1 MKKTLLVSLTFGL
14 LLSGCNDED
23 SLGTSEGTG
32 VRFTSYMVES
42 RASDTGWDAGDEIGV
57 YMQADAASG
66 YKKINVKYANSNGD
80 VNTFT
85 SETPIVYS
93 GNESTVNFMA
103 VYPFSSLVTDGT
115 YEFTL
120 GNTSLSQNDIM
131 YASTTS
137 VAAGTQNVKL
147 NFQHKLT
154 KIVLQLNDEDG
165 NPVTGATISINKQRA
180 SGTLDVATGTIT
192 ATGDYTSTLN
202 FSESN
207 GGYEAIVIPDEGRE
221 GRSVLIEANGRT
233 YSYPVGDI
241 EFSEATKYTFPVSL
255 RPAEP
260 GEEEEGGGTIIKLDA
275 VEFSIGDW
283 TEGKTIGWIISTDA
297 VISTEDKVE
306 TKLETNL
313 SLNVNSS
320 ETIAPKSDMTLET
333 TDVYSIEY
341 TRTDADL
348 TAATLIITQPNTAGS
363 RAAQQTYTLPAGLAN
378 GRLLFAVG
386 EFTNG
391 FSVSST
397 VALTLDTVS
406 VYSESVPEEDE
417 PETPSDTEKEVT
429 VWEGSQN
436 LGNWNGTSIDYSNAD
451 ILAKTTVG
459 STLRFYYTDKTEGAQ
474 LQFAGGATIDVTDNT
489 GYVDMEV
496 TAEIINAITE
506 NGNWPYLNGQ
516 NMTVTRIALIPAS
529 GSGSDN
535 PGGETPSQTEEIEV
549 WTGSHNLGNW
559 SGTNI
564 PFTEDIL
571 AKTTEGCTLRF
582 YYTDWTEGAQLQF
595 AIDGHI
601 DVTDDIGYVDMEVT
615 TEVITALTENN
626 NPWMNGQNM
635 TITRI
640 ALIPASG
647 SGSDNPGGET
657 PSQTEEIEVWTGSH
671 NLGNWSG
678 TNIPFTEDILAKT
691 TEGCTL
697 RFYYTDWT
705 EGAQLQFA
713 IDGHIDVTDDI
724 GYVDMEVTTEVITA
738 LTENNN
744 PWMNGQNMTITRIVL
759 ICPAE

>member
-42 RASDTGWDAGDEIGV
+42 RATDTAWEAGDEIGV

-66 YKKINVKYANSNGD
+66 YQKINVKYANSNGD

-85 SETPIVYS
+85 SESPIEYS
-93 GNESTVNFMA
+93 GNESTVSFMA
-103 VYPFSSLVTDGT
+103 VYPFNSLVTDGT

-137 VAAGTQNVKL
+137 VAAGTQNVTL

-192 ATGDYTSTLN
+192 ATSDYTSTLN

-207 GGYEAIVIPDEGRE
+207 GTYEAIVIPDEGCE
-221 GRSVLIEANGRT
+221 GRSVLITTADDQQ
-233 YSYPVGDI
+233 YSYPVDNIAFGG
-241 EFSEATKYTFPVSL
+241 AKKYTFPVSL
-255 RPAEP
+255 QPAGPDDE
-260 GEEEEGGGTIIKLDA
+260 GTIIKLNA
-275 VEFSIGDW
+275 TSVSIDDW
-283 TEGKTIGWIISTDA
+283 TEEKSTGWIISSESEIT
-297 VISTEDKVE
+297 TENKTRTELAASQTLTANTPVE
-306 TKLETNL
+306 
-313 SLNVNSS
+313 
-320 ETIAPKSDMTLET
+320 IAPKDGMTLAA

-341 TRTDADL
+341 TRSDAGL
-348 TAATLIITQPNTAGS
+348 TAATLIISQPNTAGS

-397 VALTLDTVS
+397 VALTLNAVS

-417 PETPSDTEKEVT
+417 PETPSDTEEEVT

-489 GYVDMEV
+489 GYVDIEV

-549 WTGSHNLGNW
+549 WTGSHNLGSWDNGA
-559 SGTNI
+559 SIDYTN
-564 PFTEDIL
+564 TDLL

-582 YYTDWTEGAQLQF
+582 YYTDWTEGAQIQF
-595 AIDGHI
+595 AGLNTI
-601 DVTDDIGYVDMEVT
+601 DVTDNTGYVDMEVT
-615 TEVITALTENN
+615 AELVTTIAGNQW
-626 NPWMNGQNM
+626 PWLSGQN
-635 TITRI
+635 
-640 ALIPASG
+640 
-647 SGSDNPGGET
+647 
-657 PSQTEEIEVWTGSH
+657 
-671 NLGNWSG
+671 
-678 TNIPFTEDILAKT
+678 
-691 TEGCTL
+691 
-697 RFYYTDWT
+697 
-705 EGAQLQFA
+705 
-713 IDGHIDVTDDI
+713 
-724 GYVDMEVTTEVITA
+724 
-738 LTENNN
+738 LTV
-744 PWMNGQNMTITRIVL
+744 TRIVL
-759 ICPAE
+759 ICPAGN

>member
-42 RASDTGWDAGDEIGV
+42 RATDTAWEAGDEIGV

-66 YKKINVKYANSNGD
+66 YQKINVKYANSNGD

-85 SETPIVYS
+85 SESPIEYS
-93 GNESTVNFMA
+93 GNESTVSFMA

-137 VAAGTQNVKL
+137 VAAGTQNVTL

-192 ATGDYTSTLN
+192 VTSDYTSTLN

-207 GGYEAIVIPDEGRE
+207 GTYEAIVIPDEGCE
-221 GRSVLIEANGRT
+221 GRSVLITTADDQQ
-233 YSYPVGDI
+233 YSYPVDNIAFGG
-241 EFSEATKYTFPVSL
+241 AKKYTFPVSL
-255 RPAEP
+255 QPAGPDDE
-260 GEEEEGGGTIIKLDA
+260 GTIIKLNA
-275 VEFSIGDW
+275 TSVSIDDW
-283 TEGKTIGWIISTDA
+283 TEEKSTGWIISSESEIT
-297 VISTEDKVE
+297 TENKTRTELAASQTLTANTPVE
-306 TKLETNL
+306 
-313 SLNVNSS
+313 
-320 ETIAPKSDMTLET
+320 IAPKDGMTLAA

-348 TAATLIITQPNTAGS
+348 TAATLIISQPNTAGS

-397 VALTLDTVS
+397 VALTLNAVS

-417 PETPSDTEKEVT
+417 PETPSDTEEEVT

-459 STLRFYYTDKTEGAQ
+459 STLRFYYTDKTDGAQ

-516 NMTVTRIALIPAS
+516 NLTVTRIALIPAS

-549 WTGSHNLGNW
+549 WTGSHNLGSWDNGA
-559 SGTNI
+559 SIDYTN
-564 PFTEDIL
+564 TDLL

-582 YYTDWTEGAQLQF
+582 YYTDWTEGAQIQF
-595 AIDGHI
+595 AGLNTI
-601 DVTDDIGYVDMEVT
+601 DVTDNTGYVDMEVT
-615 TEVITALTENN
+615 AELVTTIAGNQW
-626 NPWMNGQNM
+626 PWLSGQN
-635 TITRI
+635 
-640 ALIPASG
+640 
-647 SGSDNPGGET
+647 
-657 PSQTEEIEVWTGSH
+657 
-671 NLGNWSG
+671 
-678 TNIPFTEDILAKT
+678 
-691 TEGCTL
+691 
-697 RFYYTDWT
+697 
-705 EGAQLQFA
+705 
-713 IDGHIDVTDDI
+713 
-724 GYVDMEVTTEVITA
+724 
-738 LTENNN
+738 LTV
-744 PWMNGQNMTITRIVL
+744 TRIVL
-759 ICPAE
+759 ICPAGN

>member
-42 RASDTGWDAGDEIGV
+42 RATDTAWEAGDEIGV

-66 YKKINVKYANSNGD
+66 YQKINVKYANSDGNL
-80 VNTFT
+80 NTFT
-85 SETPIVYS
+85 SETPIEYS

-137 VAAGTQNVKL
+137 VAAGTQNVTL

-192 ATGDYTSTLN
+192 ATSDYTSTLN

-207 GGYEAIVIPDEGRE
+207 GTYEAIVIPDEGCE
-221 GRSVLIEANGRT
+221 GRSVLIEANGKK

-241 EFSEATKYTFPVSL
+241 AFNGATKYTFPVSL

-260 GEEEEGGGTIIKLDA
+260 GEEEEGGETIIKLDA
-275 VEFSIGDW
+275 VEFSIDDW

-297 VISTEDKVE
+297 EISTENKVE
-306 TKLETNL
+306 TELVTDQT
-313 SLNVNSS
+313 LNENSS
-320 ETIAPKSDMTLET
+320 VTIAPKSDMTLET

-348 TAATLIITQPNTAGS
+348 TAATLIISQPNTAGS

-397 VALTLDTVS
+397 VALTLNSVS
-406 VYSESVPEEDE
+406 VYSKSVPEEDE
-417 PETPSDTEKEVT
+417 PETPSDTEKEIT
-429 VWEGSQN
+429 VWEGSHDF
-436 LGNWNGTSIDYSNAD
+436 GNWTSLSIEYTSDL
-451 ILAKTTVG
+451 LAQTTEDC
-459 STLRFYYTDKTEGAQ
+459 TLRFYYTNRTEGAQ
-474 LQFAGGATIDVTDNT
+474 LQFAGLTSIDVTDDT

-496 TAEIINAITE
+496 SAE
-506 NGNWPYLNGQ
+506 L
-516 NMTVTRIALIPAS
+516 IA
-529 GSGSDN
+529 
-535 PGGETPSQTEEIEV
+535 
-549 WTGSHNLGNW
+549 
-559 SGTNI
+559 
-564 PFTEDIL
+564 
-571 AKTTEGCTLRF
+571 
-582 YYTDWTEGAQLQF
+582 
-595 AIDGHI
+595 
-601 DVTDDIGYVDMEVT
+601 
-615 TEVITALTENN
+615 ALTEAQ
-626 NPWMNGQNM
+626 NG
-635 TITRI
+635 
-640 ALIPASG
+640 
-647 SGSDNPGGET
+647 
-657 PSQTEEIEVWTGSH
+657 
-671 NLGNWSG
+671 
-678 TNIPFTEDILAKT
+678 
-691 TEGCTL
+691 
-697 RFYYTDWT
+697 
-705 EGAQLQFA
+705 
-713 IDGHIDVTDDI
+713 
-724 GYVDMEVTTEVITA
+724 
-738 LTENNN
+738 
-744 PWMNGQNMTITRIVL
+744 
-759 ICPAE
+759 

>member
-42 RASDTGWDAGDEIGV
+42 RATDTAWEAGDEIGV

-66 YKKINVKYANSNGD
+66 YQKINVKYANSDGNL
-80 VNTFT
+80 NTFT
-85 SETPIVYS
+85 SETPIEYS
-93 GNESTVNFMA
+93 GNESRVNFMA
-103 VYPFSSLVTDGT
+103 VYPFSASVTSGNYT
-115 YEFTL
+115 FTL
-120 GNTSLSQNDIM
+120 GNEGLSKNDIM

-137 VAAGTQNVKL
+137 VEAGTQNVTLEFK
-147 NFQHKLT
+147 HKLT
-154 KIVLQLNDEDG
+154 KIVLQLKDENG
-165 NPVTGATISINKQRA
+165 NSVTGASITIDKQRVN
-180 SGTLDVATGTIT
+180 GTLDVATGNVS
-192 ATGDYTSTLN
+192 ATEDYTSTLQ
-202 FSESN
+202 FAGSD
-207 GGYEAIVIPDEGRE
+207 GTYEAIVIPDEGHE
-221 GRSVLIEANGRT
+221 GRSVLIEANGKK

-241 EFSEATKYTFPVSL
+241 AFNGATKYTFPVSL

-260 GEEEEGGGTIIKLDA
+260 GEEEEGGETIIKLDA
-275 VEFSIGDW
+275 VEFSIDDW

-297 VISTEDKVE
+297 EISTENKVE
-306 TKLETNL
+306 TELVTNQP
-313 SLNVNSS
+313 LNVNSS
-320 ETIAPKSDMTLET
+320 VTIAPKSDMTLET

-348 TAATLIITQPNTAGS
+348 TAATLIISQPNTAGS

-397 VALTLDTVS
+397 VALTLNAVS

-506 NGNWPYLNGQ
+506 NGNWPWLSGQ

-549 WTGSHNLGNW
+549 WTGSQNLGSWN
-559 SGTNI
+559 GTSIDYSNA
-564 PFTEDIL
+564 DIL
-571 AKTTEGCTLRF
+571 AKTTVGSTLRF
-582 YYTDWTEGAQLQF
+582 YYTDWTEGAQIQF
-595 AIDGHI
+595 AGLNTI
-601 DVTDDIGYVDMEVT
+601 DVTDNTGYVDMEVT
-615 TEVITALTENN
+615 AELVTTIAENQW
-626 NPWMNGQNM
+626 PWLSGQNM
-635 TITRI
+635 T
-640 ALIPASG
+640 
-647 SGSDNPGGET
+647 
-657 PSQTEEIEVWTGSH
+657 V
-671 NLGNWSG
+671 
-678 TNIPFTEDILAKT
+678 
-691 TEGCTL
+691 
-697 RFYYTDWT
+697 
-705 EGAQLQFA
+705 
-713 IDGHIDVTDDI
+713 
-724 GYVDMEVTTEVITA
+724 
-738 LTENNN
+738 
-744 PWMNGQNMTITRIVL
+744 TRIVL
-759 ICPAE
+759 ICPAGN

>member
-42 RASDTGWDAGDEIGV
+42 RATDTAWEAGDEIGV

-66 YKKINVKYANSNGD
+66 YQKINVKYANSDGNL
-80 VNTFT
+80 NTFT
-85 SETPIVYS
+85 SETPIEYS

-137 VAAGTQNVKL
+137 VAAGTQNVTL

-192 ATGDYTSTLN
+192 ATSDYTSTLN

-207 GGYEAIVIPDEGRE
+207 GTYEAIVIPDEGCE
-221 GRSVLIEANGRT
+221 GRSVLIEANGKK

-241 EFSEATKYTFPVSL
+241 AFNGATKYTFPVSL

-260 GEEEEGGGTIIKLDA
+260 GEEEEGGETIIKLDA
-275 VEFSIGDW
+275 VEFSIDDW

-297 VISTEDKVE
+297 EISTENKVE
-306 TKLETNL
+306 TELVTDQT
-313 SLNVNSS
+313 LNENSS
-320 ETIAPKSDMTLET
+320 VTIAPKSDMTLET

-348 TAATLIITQPNTAGS
+348 TAATLIISQPNAAGS

-397 VALTLDTVS
+397 VALTLDAVS

-417 PETPSDTEKEVT
+417 PETPSDTEEEIT

-436 LGNWNGTSIDYSNAD
+436 LGNWNGTSIDYTNAD
-451 ILAKTTVG
+451 ILAQTTVG
-459 STLRFYYTDKTEGAQ
+459 STLRFYYTDKTEGAL
-474 LQFAGGATIDVTDNT
+474 LQFAGATIDVTDNT

-506 NGNWPYLNGQ
+506 NGNWSWLSGQ

-549 WTGSHNLGNW
+549 WTGSHNLGSWDN
-559 SGTNI
+559 GTSIDYTN
-564 PFTEDIL
+564 TDLL

-582 YYTDWTEGAQLQF
+582 YYTDWTEGAQIQF
-595 AIDGHI
+595 AGLNTI
-601 DVTDDIGYVDMEVT
+601 DVTDNTGYLDMEVT
-615 TEVITALTENN
+615 AELVTTIAGNQW
-626 NPWMNGQNM
+626 PWLSGQN
-635 TITRI
+635 
-640 ALIPASG
+640 
-647 SGSDNPGGET
+647 
-657 PSQTEEIEVWTGSH
+657 
-671 NLGNWSG
+671 
-678 TNIPFTEDILAKT
+678 
-691 TEGCTL
+691 
-697 RFYYTDWT
+697 
-705 EGAQLQFA
+705 
-713 IDGHIDVTDDI
+713 
-724 GYVDMEVTTEVITA
+724 
-738 LTENNN
+738 LTV
-744 PWMNGQNMTITRIVL
+744 TRIVL
-759 ICPAE
+759 ICPAGN

>member
-23 SLGTSEGTG
+23 SLGTGKGTG

-42 RASDTGWDAGDEIGV
+42 RATDTAWEVGDEIGV

-66 YKKINVKYANSNGD
+66 YQKINVKYANSDGN

-85 SETPIVYS
+85 SESPIEYS
-93 GNESTVNFMA
+93 GNESTVSFMA

-137 VAAGTQNVKL
+137 VAAGTQNVTL

-165 NPVTGATISINKQRA
+165 KPVTGATISINKQCA

-192 ATGDYTSTLN
+192 ATSDYTSTLN

-207 GGYEAIVIPDEGRE
+207 GTYEAIVIPDDGYA
-221 GRSVLIEANGRT
+221 GRSVLITTADDQQ
-233 YSYPVGDI
+233 YSYPVDNIAFGG
-241 EFSEATKYTFPVSL
+241 AKKYTFPVSL
-255 RPAEP
+255 QPAGPDDE
-260 GEEEEGGGTIIKLDA
+260 GTIIKLNA
-275 VEFSIGDW
+275 TSVSIDDW
-283 TEGKTIGWIISTDA
+283 TEEKSTGWIISSESEIT
-297 VISTEDKVE
+297 TENKTRTELAASQTLKANMPVE
-306 TKLETNL
+306 
-313 SLNVNSS
+313 
-320 ETIAPKSDMTLET
+320 IAPKDGMTLAA

-348 TAATLIITQPNTAGS
+348 TAATLIISQPNTAES
-363 RAAQQTYTLPAGLAN
+363 RAAQQTYTLPAGLEN

-397 VALTLDTVS
+397 VTLTLNAVS

-417 PETPSDTEKEVT
+417 PETPSDTEEEIT
-429 VWEGSQN
+429 VWEGSHDF
-436 LGNWNGTSIDYSNAD
+436 GNWTSLSIEYTSDL
-451 ILAKTTVG
+451 LAQTTEDC
-459 STLRFYYTDKTEGAQ
+459 TLRFYYTNRTEGAQ
-474 LQFAGGATIDVTDNT
+474 LQFAGLTSIDVTDDT

-496 TAEIINAITE
+496 SAELITALTE
-506 NGNWPYLNGQ
+506 AQNGWTFANGQ
-516 NMTVTRIALIPAS
+516 NLTVTRIALIPAS
-529 GSGSDN
+529 GSSSDT
-535 PGGETPSQTEEIEV
+535 PGEETPSQTEEIEV

-571 AKTTEGCTLRF
+571 AQATVGSTLRF

-595 AIDGHI
+595 AIDGYI
-601 DVTDDIGYVDMEVT
+601 DVTNDIGYVDMEVT

-626 NPWMNGQNM
+626 NPWM
-635 TITRI
+635 
-640 ALIPASG
+640 S
-647 SGSDNPGGET
+647 
-657 PSQTEEIEVWTGSH
+657 
-671 NLGNWSG
+671 
-678 TNIPFTEDILAKT
+678 
-691 TEGCTL
+691 
-697 RFYYTDWT
+697 
-705 EGAQLQFA
+705 
-713 IDGHIDVTDDI
+713 
-724 GYVDMEVTTEVITA
+724 
-738 LTENNN
+738 
-744 PWMNGQNMTITRIVL
+744 GQNMTITRIVL

>member
-42 RASDTGWDAGDEIGV
+42 RATDEAWEPGDEIGV

-66 YKKINVKYANSNGD
+66 YKKINVKYANSDGNLS
-80 VNTFT
+80 TFT
-85 SETPIVYS
+85 SETPIEYS

-103 VYPFSSLVTDGT
+103 VYPFSASVTSGNYT
-115 YEFTL
+115 FKL
-120 GNTSLSQNDIM
+120 GNEDLSKNDIM

-137 VAAGTQNVKL
+137 VAAGTQNVTLEFK
-147 NFQHKLT
+147 HKLT
-154 KIVLQLNDEDG
+154 KIVLQLNDENG
-165 NPVTGATISINKQRA
+165 KPVTGATVSIDKQRA

-192 ATGDYTSTLN
+192 ATDDYTSTLQ
-202 FSESN
+202 FAGSN
-207 GGYEAIVIPDEGRE
+207 GTYEAIVIPDKGRE
-221 GRSVLIEANGRT
+221 GRSVLIEVDGKK

-241 EFSEATKYTFPVSL
+241 AFSEATKYTFPVSL

-260 GEEEEGGGTIIKLDA
+260 GEEEEGGETIIKLDA
-275 VEFSIGDW
+275 VEFRIDNW
-283 TEGKTIGWIISTDA
+283 EDGKTIGWIISTDA

-320 ETIAPKSDMTLET
+320 VTIAPKSDMTLET

-341 TRTDADL
+341 TRTDAEL
-348 TAATLIITQPNTAGS
+348 TAATLIISQPNTARS
-363 RAAQQTYTLPAGLAN
+363 RAAQQTYILPAGLKN

-391 FSVSST
+391 FSVLST
-397 VALTLDTVS
+397 VALTLDSVS
-406 VYSESVPEEDE
+406 VYSKSVPEEDE
-417 PETPSDTEKEVT
+417 PETPSDTEEEIT

-489 GYVDMEV
+489 SYVDMEV
-496 TAEIINAITE
+496 TAEIVKAITE
-506 NGNWPYLNGQ
+506 NNWPYLNGQ

-559 SGTNI
+559 DNGTSIDYTN
-564 PFTEDIL
+564 TDLL

-582 YYTDWTEGAQLQF
+582 DYTDWTEGAQIQF
-595 AIDGHI
+595 AGLNTI
-601 DVTDDIGYVDMEVT
+601 DVTDNTGYVDMEVT
-615 TEVITALTENN
+615 AELVTTIAEKQWPYL
-626 NPWMNGQNM
+626 NGRNM
-635 TITRI
+635 T
-640 ALIPASG
+640 
-647 SGSDNPGGET
+647 
-657 PSQTEEIEVWTGSH
+657 V
-671 NLGNWSG
+671 
-678 TNIPFTEDILAKT
+678 
-691 TEGCTL
+691 
-697 RFYYTDWT
+697 
-705 EGAQLQFA
+705 
-713 IDGHIDVTDDI
+713 
-724 GYVDMEVTTEVITA
+724 
-738 LTENNN
+738 
-744 PWMNGQNMTITRIVL
+744 TRIVL
-759 ICPAE
+759 ICPAGN

>member
-42 RASDTGWDAGDEIGV
+42 RATDTAWEAGDEIGV

-66 YKKINVKYANSNGD
+66 YQKINVKYANSNGD

-85 SETPIVYS
+85 SESPIEYS
-93 GNESTVNFMA
+93 GNESTVSFMA

-137 VAAGTQNVKL
+137 VAAGTQNVTL

-192 ATGDYTSTLN
+192 ATSDYTSTLN

-207 GGYEAIVIPDEGRE
+207 GTYEAIVIPDEGCE
-221 GRSVLIEANGRT
+221 GRSVLITTADDQQ
-233 YSYPVGDI
+233 YSYPVDNIAFGG
-241 EFSEATKYTFPVSL
+241 AKKYTFPVSL
-255 RPAEP
+255 QPAGPDDE
-260 GEEEEGGGTIIKLDA
+260 GTIIKLNA
-275 VEFSIGDW
+275 TSVSIDDW
-283 TEGKTIGWIISTDA
+283 TEEKSTGWIISSESEIT
-297 VISTEDKVE
+297 TENKARTELAASQTLTANTPVE
-306 TKLETNL
+306 
-313 SLNVNSS
+313 
-320 ETIAPKSDMTLET
+320 IAPKDGMTLAA

-348 TAATLIITQPNTAGS
+348 TAATLIISQPNTAGS

-397 VALTLDTVS
+397 VALTLNAVS

-417 PETPSDTEKEVT
+417 PETPSDTEEEVT

-516 NMTVTRIALIPAS
+516 NLTVTRIALIPAS

-549 WTGSHNLGNW
+549 WTGSHNLGSWDNGA
-559 SGTNI
+559 SIDYTN
-564 PFTEDIL
+564 TDLL

-582 YYTDWTEGAQLQF
+582 YYTDWTEGAQIQF
-595 AIDGHI
+595 AGLNTI
-601 DVTDDIGYVDMEVT
+601 DVTDNTGYVDMEVT
-615 TEVITALTENN
+615 AELVTTIAGNQW
-626 NPWMNGQNM
+626 PWLSGQN
-635 TITRI
+635 
-640 ALIPASG
+640 
-647 SGSDNPGGET
+647 
-657 PSQTEEIEVWTGSH
+657 
-671 NLGNWSG
+671 
-678 TNIPFTEDILAKT
+678 
-691 TEGCTL
+691 
-697 RFYYTDWT
+697 
-705 EGAQLQFA
+705 
-713 IDGHIDVTDDI
+713 
-724 GYVDMEVTTEVITA
+724 
-738 LTENNN
+738 LTV
-744 PWMNGQNMTITRIVL
+744 TRIVL
-759 ICPAE
+759 ICPAGN

>member
-42 RASDTGWDAGDEIGV
+42 RATDTAWEAGDEIGV

-66 YKKINVKYANSNGD
+66 YQKINVKYANSNGD

-85 SETPIVYS
+85 SESPIEYS
-93 GNESTVNFMA
+93 GNESTVSFMA

-137 VAAGTQNVKL
+137 VAAGTQNVTL

-192 ATGDYTSTLN
+192 ATSDYTSTLN

-207 GGYEAIVIPDEGRE
+207 GTYEAIVIPDEGCE
-221 GRSVLIEANGRT
+221 GRSVLITTADDQQ
-233 YSYPVGDI
+233 YSYPVDNIAFGG
-241 EFSEATKYTFPVSL
+241 AKKYTFPVSL
-255 RPAEP
+255 QPAGPDDE
-260 GEEEEGGGTIIKLDA
+260 GTIIKLNA
-275 VEFSIGDW
+275 TSVSIDDW
-283 TEGKTIGWIISTDA
+283 TEEKSTGWIISSESEIT
-297 VISTEDKVE
+297 TENKTRTELAASQTRTANTPVE
-306 TKLETNL
+306 
-313 SLNVNSS
+313 
-320 ETIAPKSDMTLET
+320 IAPKDGMTLAA

-348 TAATLIITQPNTAGS
+348 TAATLIISQPNTAGS

-397 VALTLDTVS
+397 VALTLNAVS

-417 PETPSDTEKEVT
+417 PETPSDTEEEVT

-459 STLRFYYTDKTEGAQ
+459 STLRFYYTDKTDGAQ

-489 GYVDMEV
+489 GYVDIEV

-549 WTGSHNLGNW
+549 WTGSHNLGSWDNGA
-559 SGTNI
+559 SIDYTN
-564 PFTEDIL
+564 TDLL

-582 YYTDWTEGAQLQF
+582 YYTDWTEGAQIQF
-595 AIDGHI
+595 AGLNTI
-601 DVTDDIGYVDMEVT
+601 DVTDNTGYLDMEVT
-615 TEVITALTENN
+615 AELVTTIAGNQW
-626 NPWMNGQNM
+626 PWLSGQNM
-635 TITRI
+635 T
-640 ALIPASG
+640 
-647 SGSDNPGGET
+647 
-657 PSQTEEIEVWTGSH
+657 V
-671 NLGNWSG
+671 
-678 TNIPFTEDILAKT
+678 
-691 TEGCTL
+691 
-697 RFYYTDWT
+697 
-705 EGAQLQFA
+705 
-713 IDGHIDVTDDI
+713 
-724 GYVDMEVTTEVITA
+724 
-738 LTENNN
+738 
-744 PWMNGQNMTITRIVL
+744 TRIVL
-759 ICPAE
+759 ICPAGN

>member
-42 RASDTGWDAGDEIGV
+42 RATDTAWEVGDEIGV

-66 YKKINVKYANSNGD
+66 YKKINVKYANSDGN

-85 SETPIVYS
+85 SESPIEYS
-93 GNESTVNFMA
+93 GNESTVSFMA

-137 VAAGTQNVKL
+137 VAAGTQNVTL

-192 ATGDYTSTLN
+192 ATSDYTSTLN

-207 GGYEAIVIPDEGRE
+207 GTYEAIVIPDEGCE
-221 GRSVLIEANGRT
+221 GRSVLITTADDQQ
-233 YSYPVGDI
+233 YSYPVDNIAFGG
-241 EFSEATKYTFPVSL
+241 AKKYTFPVSL
-255 RPAEP
+255 QPAGPDDE
-260 GEEEEGGGTIIKLDA
+260 GTIIKLNA
-275 VEFSIGDW
+275 TSVSIDDW
-283 TEGKTIGWIISTDA
+283 TEEKSTGWIISSESEIT
-297 VISTEDKVE
+297 TENKTRTELAASQTLKANTPVE
-306 TKLETNL
+306 
-313 SLNVNSS
+313 
-320 ETIAPKSDMTLET
+320 IAPKDGMTLAA

-348 TAATLIITQPNTAGS
+348 TAATLIISQPNTAGS

-397 VALTLDTVS
+397 VTLTLNAVS
-406 VYSESVPEEDE
+406 VYSTSVPTPEE
-417 PETPSDTEKEVT
+417 PETPSDTEEEVT
-429 VWEGSQN
+429 VWTGSHNLGSWNNGVSIDYSNADLLAKTTEGCTLRFYYTGWTEGAQLQFAGQNTIDVTDDTRYVDIEVTAEIIAAIAEAGNWPYVNGQNLTVTRIALIPANSSGSDNPGGETPSQTEEIEVWTGSQN
-436 LGNWNGTSIDYSNAD
+436 LGSWNGASIDYSNAD

-474 LQFAGGATIDVTDNT
+474 LQFAGATIDVTDNT

-496 TAEIINAITE
+496 TAEIVKAITE
-506 NGNWPYLNGQ
+506 SDNWPWLSGQ
-516 NMTVTRIALIPAS
+516 NMTVTRI
-529 GSGSDN
+529 
-535 PGGETPSQTEEIEV
+535 
-549 WTGSHNLGNW
+549 
-559 SGTNI
+559 
-564 PFTEDIL
+564 
-571 AKTTEGCTLRF
+571 
-582 YYTDWTEGAQLQF
+582 
-595 AIDGHI
+595 
-601 DVTDDIGYVDMEVT
+601 
-615 TEVITALTENN
+615 
-626 NPWMNGQNM
+626 
-635 TITRI
+635 
-640 ALIPASG
+640 
-647 SGSDNPGGET
+647 
-657 PSQTEEIEVWTGSH
+657 
-671 NLGNWSG
+671 
-678 TNIPFTEDILAKT
+678 
-691 TEGCTL
+691 
-697 RFYYTDWT
+697 
-705 EGAQLQFA
+705 
-713 IDGHIDVTDDI
+713 
-724 GYVDMEVTTEVITA
+724 
-738 LTENNN
+738 
-744 PWMNGQNMTITRIVL
+744 VL
-759 ICPAE
+759 ICPAGN

>member
-42 RASDTGWDAGDEIGV
+42 RATDTAWEAGDEIGV

-66 YKKINVKYANSNGD
+66 YQKINVKYANSNGD

-85 SETPIVYS
+85 SESPIEYS
-93 GNESTVNFMA
+93 GNESTVSFMA

-137 VAAGTQNVKL
+137 VAAGTQNVTL

-192 ATGDYTSTLN
+192 ATSDYTSTLN

-207 GGYEAIVIPDEGRE
+207 GTYEAIVIPDEGCE
-221 GRSVLIEANGRT
+221 GRSVLITTADDQQ
-233 YSYPVGDI
+233 YSYPVDNIAFGG
-241 EFSEATKYTFPVSL
+241 AKKYTFPVSL
-255 RPAEP
+255 QPAGPDDE
-260 GEEEEGGGTIIKLDA
+260 GTIIKLNA
-275 VEFSIGDW
+275 TSVSIDDW
-283 TEGKTIGWIISTDA
+283 TEEKSTGWIISSESEIT
-297 VISTEDKVE
+297 TENKTRTELAASQTLTANTPVE
-306 TKLETNL
+306 
-313 SLNVNSS
+313 
-320 ETIAPKSDMTLET
+320 IAPKDGMTLAA

-348 TAATLIITQPNTAGS
+348 TAATLIISQPNTAGS

-397 VALTLDTVS
+397 VALTLNAVS

-417 PETPSDTEKEVT
+417 PETPSDTEEEVT

-516 NMTVTRIALIPAS
+516 NLTVTRIALIPAS

-549 WTGSHNLGNW
+549 WTGSHNLGSWDNGA
-559 SGTNI
+559 SIDYTN
-564 PFTEDIL
+564 TDLL

-582 YYTDWTEGAQLQF
+582 YYTDWTEGAQIQF
-595 AIDGHI
+595 AGLNTI
-601 DVTDDIGYVDMEVT
+601 DVTDNTGYVDMEVT
-615 TEVITALTENN
+615 AELVTTIAGNQW
-626 NPWMNGQNM
+626 PWLSGQN
-635 TITRI
+635 
-640 ALIPASG
+640 
-647 SGSDNPGGET
+647 
-657 PSQTEEIEVWTGSH
+657 
-671 NLGNWSG
+671 
-678 TNIPFTEDILAKT
+678 
-691 TEGCTL
+691 
-697 RFYYTDWT
+697 
-705 EGAQLQFA
+705 
-713 IDGHIDVTDDI
+713 
-724 GYVDMEVTTEVITA
+724 
-738 LTENNN
+738 LTV
-744 PWMNGQNMTITRIVL
+744 TRIVL
-759 ICPAE
+759 ICPAGN

>member
-42 RASDTGWDAGDEIGV
+42 RATDTAWEAGDEIGV

-66 YKKINVKYANSNGD
+66 YQKINVKYANSNGD

-85 SETPIVYS
+85 SESPIEYS
-93 GNESTVNFMA
+93 GNESTVSFMA

-137 VAAGTQNVKL
+137 VAAGTQNVTL

-192 ATGDYTSTLN
+192 ATSDYTSTLN

-207 GGYEAIVIPDEGRE
+207 GTYEAIVIPDEGCE
-221 GRSVLIEANGRT
+221 GRSVLITTADDQQ
-233 YSYPVGDI
+233 YSYPVDNIAFGG
-241 EFSEATKYTFPVSL
+241 AKKYTFPVSL
-255 RPAEP
+255 QPAGPDDE
-260 GEEEEGGGTIIKLDA
+260 GTIIKLNA
-275 VEFSIGDW
+275 TSVSIDDW
-283 TEGKTIGWIISTDA
+283 TEEKSTGWIISSESEIT
-297 VISTEDKVE
+297 TENKTRTELAASQTLTANTPVE
-306 TKLETNL
+306 
-313 SLNVNSS
+313 
-320 ETIAPKSDMTLET
+320 IAPKDGMTLAA

-348 TAATLIITQPNTAGS
+348 TAATLIISQPNTAGS

-397 VALTLDTVS
+397 VALTLNAVS

-417 PETPSDTEKEVT
+417 PETPSDTEEEVT

-516 NMTVTRIALIPAS
+516 NLTVTRIALIPAS

-535 PGGETPSQTEEIEV
+535 PRGETPSQTEEIEV
-549 WTGSHNLGNW
+549 WTGSHNLGSWDNGA
-559 SGTNI
+559 SIDYTN
-564 PFTEDIL
+564 TDLL

-582 YYTDWTEGAQLQF
+582 YYTDWTEGAQIQF
-595 AIDGHI
+595 AGLNTI
-601 DVTDDIGYVDMEVT
+601 DVTDNTGYVDMEVT
-615 TEVITALTENN
+615 AELVTTIAGNQW
-626 NPWMNGQNM
+626 PWLSGQN
-635 TITRI
+635 
-640 ALIPASG
+640 
-647 SGSDNPGGET
+647 
-657 PSQTEEIEVWTGSH
+657 
-671 NLGNWSG
+671 
-678 TNIPFTEDILAKT
+678 
-691 TEGCTL
+691 
-697 RFYYTDWT
+697 
-705 EGAQLQFA
+705 
-713 IDGHIDVTDDI
+713 
-724 GYVDMEVTTEVITA
+724 
-738 LTENNN
+738 LTV
-744 PWMNGQNMTITRIVL
+744 TRIVL
-759 ICPAE
+759 ICPAGN

>member
-42 RASDTGWDAGDEIGV
+42 RATDTAWEAGDEIGV

-66 YKKINVKYANSNGD
+66 YQKINVKYANSNGD

-85 SETPIVYS
+85 SESPIEYS
-93 GNESTVNFMA
+93 GNESTVSFMA

-137 VAAGTQNVKL
+137 VAAGTQNVTL

-192 ATGDYTSTLN
+192 ATSDYTSTLN

-207 GGYEAIVIPDEGRE
+207 GTYEAIVIPDEGCE
-221 GRSVLIEANGRT
+221 GRSVLIEANGKK

-241 EFSEATKYTFPVSL
+241 AFNGATKYTFPVSL

-260 GEEEEGGGTIIKLDA
+260 GEEEEGGETIIKLDA
-275 VEFSIGDW
+275 VEFSIDDW

-297 VISTEDKVE
+297 EISTENKVE
-306 TKLETNL
+306 TELVTDQT
-313 SLNVNSS
+313 LNENSS
-320 ETIAPKSDMTLET
+320 VTIAPKSDMTLET

-348 TAATLIITQPNTAGS
+348 TAATLIISQPNTAGS

-386 EFTNG
+386 EFTKG

-397 VALTLDTVS
+397 VALTLNAVS
-406 VYSESVPEEDE
+406 VYNESAPTPEE
-417 PETPSDTEKEVT
+417 PETPSEGEEIEVWT
-429 VWEGSQN
+429 GSQN
-436 LGNWNGTSIDYSNAD
+436 LGSWDNGQSIDFSNV
-451 ILAKTTVG
+451 LAQTTVG
-459 STLRFYYTDKTEGAQ
+459 STLRFYYTDKSEGAQ
-474 LQFAGGATIDVTDNT
+474 LQFAGATIDVTDNT

-506 NGNWPYLNGQ
+506 SGNWPYLNGQ

-549 WTGSHNLGNW
+549 WTGSHNLGSWDNGA
-559 SGTNI
+559 SIDYTN
-564 PFTEDIL
+564 TDLL

-582 YYTDWTEGAQLQF
+582 YYTDWTEGAQIQF
-595 AIDGHI
+595 AGLNTI
-601 DVTDDIGYVDMEVT
+601 DVTDDTGYVDIEVT
-615 TEVITALTENN
+615 AEIIAAIAKASNWPYV
-626 NPWMNGQNM
+626 NGQNM
-635 TITRI
+635 T
-640 ALIPASG
+640 
-647 SGSDNPGGET
+647 
-657 PSQTEEIEVWTGSH
+657 V
-671 NLGNWSG
+671 
-678 TNIPFTEDILAKT
+678 
-691 TEGCTL
+691 
-697 RFYYTDWT
+697 
-705 EGAQLQFA
+705 
-713 IDGHIDVTDDI
+713 
-724 GYVDMEVTTEVITA
+724 
-738 LTENNN
+738 
-744 PWMNGQNMTITRIVL
+744 TRIVL
-759 ICPAE
+759 ICPAGN

>member
-1 MKKTLLVSLTFGL
+1 MKKTLLVSLTCGL

-42 RASDTGWDAGDEIGV
+42 RATDAAWEAGDEIGV
-57 YMQADAASG
+57 YMQNAASASG
-66 YKKINVKYANSNGD
+66 YKKINVKYANSDGNL
-80 VNTFT
+80 NTFT
-85 SETPIVYS
+85 SETPIEYS

-103 VYPFSSLVTDGT
+103 VYPFSASVTSGNYT
-115 YEFTL
+115 FTL
-120 GNTSLSQNDIM
+120 GNEGLSKNDIM

-137 VAAGTQNVKL
+137 VEAGTQNVTLEFK
-147 NFQHKLT
+147 HKLT
-154 KIVLQLNDEDG
+154 KIVLQLKDENG
-165 NPVTGATISINKQRA
+165 NSVKGASITIDKQRVN
-180 SGTLDVATGTIT
+180 GTLDVATGNVSTMD
-192 ATGDYTSTLN
+192 DYNSTLQ
-202 FSESN
+202 FAGSD
-207 GGYEAIVIPDEGRE
+207 GTYEAIVIPDEGHE
-221 GRSVLIEANGRT
+221 GRSVLIEANGKK

-241 EFSEATKYTFPVSL
+241 AFSGATKYTFPVSL

-260 GEEEEGGGTIIKLDA
+260 GEEEGGETMIKLDA
-275 VEFSIGDW
+275 VEFSIDDW
-283 TEGKTIGWIISTDA
+283 KGGKTIGWIISTDA
-297 VISTEDKVE
+297 EISTENKVE
-306 TKLETNL
+306 TELATNL

-348 TAATLIITQPNTAGS
+348 TAATLIISQPNTAGS

-397 VALTLDTVS
+397 VALTLNAVS

-506 NGNWPYLNGQ
+506 NGNWPWLSGQ

-549 WTGSHNLGNW
+549 WTGSHNLGSWDNGA
-559 SGTNI
+559 SIDYTN
-564 PFTEDIL
+564 TDLL

-582 YYTDWTEGAQLQF
+582 YYTDWTEGAQIQF
-595 AIDGHI
+595 AGLNTI
-601 DVTDDIGYVDMEVT
+601 DVTDNTGYVDMEVT
-615 TEVITALTENN
+615 AELVTTIAENQW
-626 NPWMNGQNM
+626 PWLSGQNM
-635 TITRI
+635 T
-640 ALIPASG
+640 
-647 SGSDNPGGET
+647 
-657 PSQTEEIEVWTGSH
+657 V
-671 NLGNWSG
+671 
-678 TNIPFTEDILAKT
+678 
-691 TEGCTL
+691 
-697 RFYYTDWT
+697 
-705 EGAQLQFA
+705 
-713 IDGHIDVTDDI
+713 
-724 GYVDMEVTTEVITA
+724 
-738 LTENNN
+738 
-744 PWMNGQNMTITRIVL
+744 TRIVL
-759 ICPAE
+759 ICPAGN

>member
-42 RASDTGWDAGDEIGV
+42 RATDTAWEEGDEIGV

-66 YKKINVKYANSNGD
+66 YQKINVKYANSKGD

-85 SETPIVYS
+85 SERPIEYS
-93 GNESTVNFMA
+93 GNESTVSFMA

-120 GNTSLSQNDIM
+120 GNKELAENDIM

-137 VAAGTQNVKL
+137 VAAGTQNVTL

-207 GGYEAIVIPDEGRE
+207 GTYEAIVIPDEGCE
-221 GRSVLIEANGRT
+221 GRSVLITTADDQQ
-233 YSYPVGDI
+233 YSYPVDNIAFGG
-241 EFSEATKYTFPVSL
+241 AKKYTFPVSL
-255 RPAEP
+255 QPVGPDDE
-260 GEEEEGGGTIIKLDA
+260 GTIIKLNA
-275 VEFSIGDW
+275 TSVSIDDW
-283 TEGKTIGWIISTDA
+283 TEEKSTGWIISSESEITTKNKTR
-297 VISTEDKVE
+297 TELAASQTLTANTPVE
-306 TKLETNL
+306 
-313 SLNVNSS
+313 
-320 ETIAPKSDMTLET
+320 IAPKDGMTLAA

-348 TAATLIITQPNTAGS
+348 TAATLIISQPNTARS

-417 PETPSDTEKEVT
+417 PETPSDTEEEIT

-474 LQFAGGATIDVTDNT
+474 LQFAGATIDVTDNT

-506 NGNWPYLNGQ
+506 NGN
-516 NMTVTRIALIPAS
+516 
-529 GSGSDN
+529 
-535 PGGETPSQTEEIEV
+535 
-549 WTGSHNLGNW
+549 
-559 SGTNI
+559 
-564 PFTEDIL
+564 
-571 AKTTEGCTLRF
+571 
-582 YYTDWTEGAQLQF
+582 
-595 AIDGHI
+595 
-601 DVTDDIGYVDMEVT
+601 
-615 TEVITALTENN
+615 
-626 NPWMNGQNM
+626 
-635 TITRI
+635 
-640 ALIPASG
+640 
-647 SGSDNPGGET
+647 
-657 PSQTEEIEVWTGSH
+657 
-671 NLGNWSG
+671 
-678 TNIPFTEDILAKT
+678 
-691 TEGCTL
+691 
-697 RFYYTDWT
+697 
-705 EGAQLQFA
+705 
-713 IDGHIDVTDDI
+713 
-724 GYVDMEVTTEVITA
+724 
-738 LTENNN
+738 
-744 PWMNGQNMTITRIVL
+744 
-759 ICPAE
+759 

>member
-42 RASDTGWDAGDEIGV
+42 RATDTAWEAGDEIGV
-57 YMQADAASG
+57 YMQADAATEFQ
-66 YKKINVKYANSNGD
+66 KVNVKYTNNAEN

-85 SETPIVYS
+85 SEAPITYT
-93 GNESTVNFMA
+93 GNENTVSFMA
-103 VYPFSSLVTDGT
+103 VYPFSSLVTDGI

-120 GNTSLSQNDIM
+120 GNEELAENDIM
-131 YASTTS
+131 YASTAS
-137 VAAGTQNVKL
+137 VEAGTQDVTLEFK
-147 NFQHKLT
+147 HKLT
-154 KIVLQLNDEDG
+154 KIVLQLKDENG
-165 NPVTGATISINKQRA
+165 NSVTGASITINKQRVN
-180 SGTLDVATGTIT
+180 GTLDVATGNVS
-192 ATGDYTSTLN
+192 ATDDYTSTLQ
-202 FSESN
+202 FAGSD
-207 GGYEAIVIPDEGRE
+207 GTYEAIVIPDEGRE
-221 GRSVLIEANGRT
+221 GRSVLIEVDEKK

-241 EFSEATKYTFPVSL
+241 AFNEATKYTFPVSL

-260 GEEEEGGGTIIKLDA
+260 GEEEGGETIIKLDA
-275 VEFSIGDW
+275 VEFSIDDW

-297 VISTEDKVE
+297 EISTENKVE
-306 TKLETNL
+306 TELVTNQT
-313 SLNVNSS
+313 LNVNSS
-320 ETIAPKSDMTLET
+320 VTIAPKSDMTLET

-348 TAATLIITQPNTAGS
+348 TAATLIISQPNTAGS

-397 VALTLDTVS
+397 VALTLNAVS

-417 PETPSDTEKEVT
+417 PETPSDTEEEVT

-535 PGGETPSQTEEIEV
+535 PRGETPSQTEEIEV
-549 WTGSHNLGNW
+549 WTGSHNLGSWDNGA
-559 SGTNI
+559 SIDYTN
-564 PFTEDIL
+564 TDLL

-582 YYTDWTEGAQLQF
+582 YYTDWTEGAQIQF
-595 AIDGHI
+595 AGLNTI
-601 DVTDDIGYVDMEVT
+601 DVTDNTGYVDMEVT
-615 TEVITALTENN
+615 AELVTTIAGNQW
-626 NPWMNGQNM
+626 PWLSGQN
-635 TITRI
+635 
-640 ALIPASG
+640 
-647 SGSDNPGGET
+647 
-657 PSQTEEIEVWTGSH
+657 
-671 NLGNWSG
+671 
-678 TNIPFTEDILAKT
+678 
-691 TEGCTL
+691 
-697 RFYYTDWT
+697 
-705 EGAQLQFA
+705 
-713 IDGHIDVTDDI
+713 
-724 GYVDMEVTTEVITA
+724 
-738 LTENNN
+738 LTV
-744 PWMNGQNMTITRIVL
+744 TRIVL
-759 ICPAE
+759 ICPAGN

>member
-42 RASDTGWDAGDEIGV
+42 RATDTAWEVGDEIGV

-66 YKKINVKYANSNGD
+66 YKKINVKYANSDGN

-85 SETPIVYS
+85 SESPIEYS
-93 GNESTVNFMA
+93 GNESTVSFMA

-137 VAAGTQNVKL
+137 VAAGTQNVTL

-207 GGYEAIVIPDEGRE
+207 GTYEAIVIPDDGYA
-221 GRSVLIEANGRT
+221 GRSVLITTADDQQ
-233 YSYPVGDI
+233 YSYPVDNIAFGG
-241 EFSEATKYTFPVSL
+241 AKKYTFPVSL
-255 RPAEP
+255 QPAGPDDE
-260 GEEEEGGGTIIKLDA
+260 GTIIKLNA
-275 VEFSIGDW
+275 TSVSIDDW
-283 TEGKTIGWIISTDA
+283 TEEKSTGWIISSESEIT
-297 VISTEDKVE
+297 TENKTRTELAASQTLKANMPVE
-306 TKLETNL
+306 
-313 SLNVNSS
+313 
-320 ETIAPKSDMTLET
+320 IAPKDGMTLAA

-348 TAATLIITQPNTAGS
+348 TAATLIISQPNTAES
-363 RAAQQTYTLPAGLAN
+363 RAAQQTYTLPAGLKN

-397 VALTLDTVS
+397 VTLTLNAVS

-417 PETPSDTEKEVT
+417 PETPSDTEEEVT
-429 VWEGSQN
+429 
-436 LGNWNGTSIDYSNAD
+436 
-451 ILAKTTVG
+451 
-459 STLRFYYTDKTEGAQ
+459 
-474 LQFAGGATIDVTDNT
+474 
-489 GYVDMEV
+489 
-496 TAEIINAITE
+496 
-506 NGNWPYLNGQ
+506 
-516 NMTVTRIALIPAS
+516 
-529 GSGSDN
+529 
-535 PGGETPSQTEEIEV
+535 V
-549 WTGSHNLGNW
+549 WTGSHNLGSWNNGV
-559 SGTNI
+559 SIDYSNA
-564 PFTEDIL
+564 DLL

-582 YYTDWTEGAQLQF
+582 YYTGWTEGAQIQF
-595 AIDGHI
+595 AGLSTI
-601 DVTDDIGYVDMEVT
+601 DVTDNTGYVDIEVT
-615 TEVITALTENN
+615 AEIIAAIAEASNWPYV
-626 NPWMNGQNM
+626 NGQNL
-635 TITRI
+635 TVTRI
-640 ALIPASG
+640 ALIPANS

-657 PSQTEEIEVWTGSH
+657 PSKTEEIEVWTGSH
-671 NLGNWSG
+671 NLGSWNNGVSIDYS
-678 TNIPFTEDILAKT
+678 NADLLAKT

-697 RFYYTDWT
+697 RFYYTGWT
-705 EGAQLQFA
+705 EGAQIQFA
-713 IDGHIDVTDDI
+713 GLSTIDVTDNT
-724 GYVDMEVTTEVITA
+724 GYVDIEVTAEIIAAIAEASNWPYV
-738 LTENNN
+738 
-744 PWMNGQNMTITRIVL
+744 NGQNLTVTKIVL
-759 ICPAE
+759 ICPAGN

>member
-1 MKKTLLVSLTFGL
+1 M

-42 RASDTGWDAGDEIGV
+42 RATDTAWEAGDEIGV

-66 YKKINVKYANSNGD
+66 YQKINVKYANSNGD

-85 SETPIVYS
+85 SESPIEYS
-93 GNESTVNFMA
+93 GNESTVSFMA

-137 VAAGTQNVKL
+137 VAAGTQNVTL

-207 GGYEAIVIPDEGRE
+207 GTYEAIVIPDEGCE
-221 GRSVLIEANGRT
+221 GRSVLITTADDQQ
-233 YSYPVGDI
+233 YSYPVDNIAFGG
-241 EFSEATKYTFPVSL
+241 AKKYTFPVSL
-255 RPAEP
+255 QPAEP
-260 GEEEEGGGTIIKLDA
+260 GEEEEGGETIIELDA
-275 VEFSIGDW
+275 VEFNIDDW
-283 TEGKTIGWIISTDA
+283 REGKTIGWIISSEA
-297 VISTEDKVE
+297 EISTENKVQ
-306 TKLETNL
+306 TVLTSNQTL
-313 SLNVNSS
+313 AANGSVNITPTSG
-320 ETIAPKSDMTLET
+320 MTLADN
-333 TDVYSIEY
+333 DVYCIEY
-341 TRTDADL
+341 TQTNPAL
-348 TAATLIITQPNTAGS
+348 PAGTLIIFQPDATQS
-363 RAAQQTYTLPAGLAN
+363 RAAQRTYTLPAGMET
-378 GRLLFAVG
+378 GQLLFAVG

-429 VWEGSQN
+429 VWEGSHDF
-436 LGNWNGTSIDYSNAD
+436 GNWTSLSIEYTSNL
-451 ILAKTTVG
+451 LAQTTEDC
-459 STLRFYYTDKTEGAQ
+459 TLRFYYTNRTEGAQ
-474 LQFAGGATIDVTDNT
+474 LQFAGLTSIDVTDDT

-496 TAEIINAITE
+496 SAELIAALTE
-506 NGNWPYLNGQ
+506 AQNGWTSANGQ

-549 WTGSHNLGNW
+549 WTGSHNLGSWN
-559 SGTNI
+559 GTSINYSN
-564 PFTEDIL
+564 TDIL
-571 AKTTEGCTLRF
+571 AKTTVGCTLRF
-582 YYTDWTEGAQLQF
+582 YYTDWTEGAQIQF
-595 AIDGHI
+595 AGLNTI
-601 DVTDDIGYVDMEVT
+601 DVTDDTGYVDIEVT
-615 TEVITALTENN
+615 AEIIAAIAKASNWPYV
-626 NPWMNGQNM
+626 NGQNM
-635 TITRI
+635 T
-640 ALIPASG
+640 
-647 SGSDNPGGET
+647 
-657 PSQTEEIEVWTGSH
+657 V
-671 NLGNWSG
+671 
-678 TNIPFTEDILAKT
+678 
-691 TEGCTL
+691 
-697 RFYYTDWT
+697 
-705 EGAQLQFA
+705 
-713 IDGHIDVTDDI
+713 
-724 GYVDMEVTTEVITA
+724 
-738 LTENNN
+738 
-744 PWMNGQNMTITRIVL
+744 TRIVL
-759 ICPAE
+759 ICPAGN